1 MLVFALVVALDKF
14 GFQVA
19 PLVAGIGVAGIGI
32 GIALQGV
39 LGNVVAGLTIILT
52 KPFRVG
58 EHIALLGV
66 YGDVSRIELFSTT
79 LAHPDRSR
87 IVIPNRKIVGEIL
100 HNFGTVRQLPL
111 TVHVAYRS
119 DPATVLALAREVLAA
134 DPRVLREPEPVVGI
148 SALAESG
155 IAVAVKP
162 WVAVADFEA
171 ARGEIYQAAC
181 SSPASARARWR
192 CRGAR
197 CVWTP
202 RPERGG
208 RGPRSLEP
216 GGDAER
222 DRADAEVLVQHH
234 LEGAAPPPPVVG
246 GEPAPRGGVHGGVHP
261 VRGQASPDHLDPPGD
276 RARSRG

>member
-1 MLVFALVVALDKF
+1 MPLSVKDLSIDLAVRYGFQVMGAVVILVVGLLVARWIGRLADDWLQRRHTEPPIRTLAVRVVRIVVLVFALVVALDKF
-14 GFQVA
+14 GFQIA

-39 LGNVVAGLTIILT
+39 LSNVVAGLTIILT

-87 IVIPNRKIVGEIL
+87 VVIPNRKIVGEIL

-119 DPATVLALAREVLAA
+119 DPAAVLALAREVLAA

-162 WVAVADFEA
+162 WVAVADYEA
-171 ARGEIYQAAC
+171 ARAEIYQAMVA
-181 SSPASARARWR
+181 
-192 CRGAR
+192 G
-197 CVWTP
+197 
-202 RPERGG
+202 
-208 RGPRSLEP
+208 L
-216 GGDAER
+216 
-222 DRADAEVLVQHH
+222 
-234 LEGAAPPPPVVG
+234 
-246 GEPAPRGGVHGGVHP
+246 
-261 VRGQASPDHLDPPGD
+261 
-276 RARSRG
+276 RARSIDVAVPRREVRLDSAA